1 MLDDYTSH
9 LQVFENIKFIAE
21 DHSYLINDTKASSV
35 TSILKQLVKPFD
47 GDYWASIKSKDMGI
61 TPDELKSKW
70 EFSAKL
76 AQIKGTITHEIL
88 ENKLAGTE
96 FTYPQEL
103 ILSHFGYDPVQDLVQ
118 NMIPLIDKF
127 MQDIDGK
134 MVPVAS
140 ELIVGDSD
148 YLVGGTVDQIFY
160 NRKSGKLEVWDW
172 KTNKQIKTS
181 SRYYHLPPID
191 HIADTELDH
200 YSLQLSFYKLIL
212 EKNTN
217 LEFGDSYIVWLNE
230 NNSDYQ
236 IFRTKDYKTE
246 VETILKSSAYVIPAE
261 AGI

>member
-1 MLDDYTSH
+1 MLDDYTAH
-9 LQVFENIKFIAE
+9 LQVFQNIKFIAE
-21 DHSYLINDTKASSV
+21 DHSYLINDSKAISV

-47 GDYWASIKSKDMGI
+47 GDYWAQVKSKDMGI
-61 TPDELKSKW
+61 TTDELKSKW
-70 EFSAKL
+70 EFNAKL

-118 NMIPLIDKF
+118 NMMPLIDKF
-127 MQDIDGK
+127 AQDIDGK

-148 YLVGGTVDQIFY
+148 YMIGGTVDQIFY
-160 NRKSGKLEVWDW
+160 NHKSGKLEVWDW

-181 SRYYHLPPID
+181 SSYYHLPPID

-217 LEFGDSYIVWLNE
+217 LEFGDSYIVWFNV
-230 NNSDYQ
+230 NNNDYQ

-246 VETILKSSAYVIPAE
+246 VETILNHVQ
-261 AGI
+261 